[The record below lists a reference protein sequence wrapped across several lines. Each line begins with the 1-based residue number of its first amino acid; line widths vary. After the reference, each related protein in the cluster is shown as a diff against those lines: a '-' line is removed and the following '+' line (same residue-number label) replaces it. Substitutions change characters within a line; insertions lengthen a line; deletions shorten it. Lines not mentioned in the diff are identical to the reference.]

1 MQLRQEQK
9 KVGWMERTF
18 LSDFN
23 NLHQQGLIT
32 KILFVPKIVINF
44 VLDLAIKTSRFPVHY
59 IN

>member
-32 KILFVPKIVINF
+32 KILFVPRIVINF
-44 VLDLAIKTSRFPVHY
+44 VLDLADKTTRYPVHC

>member
-23 NLHQQGLIT
+23 NLHQQGMIT
-32 KILFVPKIVINF
+32 KILFVPRILINF
-44 VLDLAIKTSRFPVHY
+44 VLDLADKTTRYLVHY